1 MELRHLRY
9 FVAVAEE
16 LNFRRAAERL
26 HVAQPALSAQIK
38 NMERELE
45 QLRRERHTE
54 LIPRICHQNFSSRMP
69 GPNLLMLL
77 GTRGVRSPTIR
88 ITP

>member
-1 MELRHLRY
+1 M
-9 FVAVAEE
+9 
-16 LNFRRAAERL
+16 
-26 HVAQPALSAQIK
+26 
-38 NMERELE
+38 E

-88 ITP
+88 ITPQVTMRREAQSHTDRELYDDLPVAGLYFTAETTPD